1 VASVRPW
8 LVAGAAGCVAL
19 ALAYLP
25 PRGAKSSGR
34 SVFFVQA
41 PRATPARQRAQA
53 VADEWRAV
61 DASLQ
66 LLTSRRQLQ
75 ERVRAASARGTS
87 LIVVGESGSVVF
99 AAPPIADSA
108 AHLAWRQ
115 LGLGETKISVA
126 LVIQWTDWSPSADRP
141 RPERGLAGY
150 LAPDSTNR
158 TTCVAAIAAG
168 PYWTRVLVGD
178 SRARFAFAD
187 LVQTLKAGLGP
198 CAFYAAYGTPSA
210 PVRSWLSARN
220 WDPALRLDA
229 GPHGLSNSMIGMADP
244 RSAWYWDAIYL
255 MPPTGV
261 ACLAGRAEGCRAAVL
276 AGASADPITRSPD
289 IVVTDR
295 RWARI
300 MGLVEEQRFLGEVAR
315 AVGRDRFLTF
325 WTSPQPV
332 DTTLA
337 LALKRP
343 VGEWT
348 ADWQRDFIRG
358 GPIRLG
364 PAAPLGAVATAFGV
378 ALFAIAIVAV
388 TASRRQVR

>member
-1 VASVRPW
+1 MASVRPW
-8 LVAGAAGCVAL
+8 LIAAAAGCVAV

-34 SVFFVQA
+34 SVIGVQA

-53 VADEWRAV
+53 VADEWRKV

-66 LLTSRRQLQ
+66 LLTSRRRLQ
-75 ERVRAASARGTS
+75 EPVRAAAARGSS
-87 LIVVGESGSVVF
+87 LVVVAESGNVMLG
-99 AAPPIADSA
+99 APPIADSA
-108 AHLAWRQ
+108 ARLAWRQ

-126 LVIQWTDWSPSADRP
+126 LVLQWADWSTSRDRP

-158 TTCVAAIAAG
+158 TTCVAVVAAG
-168 PYWTRVLVGD
+168 PYWTRVLVGEP
-178 SRARFAFAD
+178 RGRFAFAD
-187 LVQTLKAGLGP
+187 LVRTLGAGLGP
-198 CAFYAAYGTPSA
+198 CAFYAAYGTPGV
-210 PVRSWLSARN
+210 PVRRWLAARN

-229 GPHGLSNSMIGMADP
+229 GARGLSISMIGLADP
-244 RSAWYWDAIYL
+244 RSAWYWDAIYTL
-255 MPPTGV
+255 PPTGV

-276 AGASADPITRSPD
+276 EGASDAITRSPE
-289 IVVTDR
+289 IVVVDR
-295 RWARI
+295 RWGRI
-300 MGLVEEQRFLGEVAR
+300 TRLVEEQRFLSDVAR

-325 WTSPQPV
+325 WTSSQPV

-337 LALKRP
+337 VALKRP
-343 VGEWT
+343 IGEWT
-348 ADWQRDFIRG
+348 ALWQRDFVRG
-358 GPIRLG
+358 TPIRLG
-364 PAAPLGAVATAFGV
+364 PAAPLGGVATACGA